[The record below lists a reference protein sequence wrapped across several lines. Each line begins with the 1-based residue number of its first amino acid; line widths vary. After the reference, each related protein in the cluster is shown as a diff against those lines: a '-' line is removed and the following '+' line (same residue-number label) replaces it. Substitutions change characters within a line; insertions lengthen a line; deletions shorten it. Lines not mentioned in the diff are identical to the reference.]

1 MERVHRT
8 AVRHGTGWVTP
19 MPIGRR
25 RRGYRGT
32 TPFRPAP
39 GGNRAS
45 RSFSSR
51 RLASHRVVG
60 CRSARI
66 SQWIKQLCQNR
77 QHPCHDHRRTVE
89 LRWRQPE
96 DRMRGAG
103 AVAVVQAGR
112 HFPTLR
118 GADDPPAPPGPR
130 ARLAAVKC
138 YRAFRPPLPRDRSW
152 GHVGKLNG
160 LRGRGSP
167 ADPGPPGS
175 SSAVGTGQHR
185 LSCRPPRIEI
195 AVACGNH
202 QHPVAIPTPKNAN
215 TPQFTSTST

>member
-45 RSFSSR
+45 RSISSR

-77 QHPCHDHRRTVE
+77 QHPGHDHRRTVE
-89 LRWRQPE
+89 LRWRQSE

-138 YRAFRPPLPRDRSW
+138 YRAFQGPRSFRTGAGATWGSSTGCVAGDRPPILAHPD
-152 GHVGKLNG
+152 
-160 LRGRGSP
+160 
-167 ADPGPPGS
+167 
-175 SSAVGTGQHR
+175 
-185 LSCRPPRIEI
+185 
-195 AVACGNH
+195 
-202 QHPVAIPTPKNAN
+202 PVA
-215 TPQFTSTST
+215 QLGQVSTG